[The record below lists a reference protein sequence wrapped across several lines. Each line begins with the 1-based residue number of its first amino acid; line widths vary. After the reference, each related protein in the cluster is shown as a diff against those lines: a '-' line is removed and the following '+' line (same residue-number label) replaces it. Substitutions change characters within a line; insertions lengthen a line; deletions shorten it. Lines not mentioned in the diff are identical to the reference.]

1 MLGVVQFAAQYT
13 KEIKSGQVL
22 VQFDLRFLPNR
33 SPKKPDCPVKNRTPG
48 NPKC

>member
-22 VQFDLRFLPNR
+22 VQFDLCFFTGQIAKKTRL
-33 SPKKPDCPVKNRTPG
+33 SGQKPDTWQP
-48 NPKC
+48 